1 MGGLR
6 GESIIRAAY
15 ESEQQNLYSDFWLKL
30 LYIVVYSRLTEIIL
44 KSKRN
49 GELRHI
55 SSIGH

>member
-1 MGGLR
+1 MR

-15 ESEQQNLYSDFWLKL
+15 ESEKQNLYSDFWLKL